1 MRIIISLLFFSLTVA
16 CHAEK
21 STEQDCQFNS
31 SNINLITPKADNII
45 HSYWQKDTDG
55 YESVDRL
62 YVSYKDGSIATIEH
76 KYCSMYNFE
85 IAYYTSN
92 KSSVSNIE
100 NLTRTLETI
109 FSFTGIKDDTINPA
123 LADIKE
129 KLQTKKFTPAQ
140 TITIGADESN
150 SDNQRVEYSISYMPI
165 EDSSLHKAALF
176 IYMGIGG
183 EH

>member
-1 MRIIISLLFFSLTVA
+1 MRIIISLLFFSFTVA

-21 STEQDCQFNS
+21 GTEQDCQFKY

-45 HSYWQKDTDG
+45 NSYWQKDTDG

-62 YVSYKDGSIATIEH
+62 YVSYKDGSTAIIEH

-100 NLTRTLETI
+100 NLTHTLETM
-109 FSFTGIKDDTINPA
+109 FSYAGIKDDTINSA
-123 LADIKE
+123 LADMKE
-129 KLQTKKFTPAQ
+129 KLQIKKFTPTQA
-140 TITIGADESN
+140 IAVSADESN
-150 SDNQRVEYSISYMPI
+150 SDNQRVDYSVSYMPI
-165 EDSSLHKAALF
+165 EDSSLHEAALF